1 MLKAHI
7 SVWFLQELYLIHSF
21 YLLRFFILFVF
32 LKLMA
37 HNIIISY
44 VVIIALSLS
53 GIVLPLSI
61 RSSNYQFWQSVQFS
75 ARVLPVLSVPILQ
88 DGQYSTQA
96 PGSRP
101 SGLIGLYGKQK
112 RLDCLSLLTAAFIIQ
127 YTCSYKLSA
136 QSYEIAYGE
145 DIKF

>member
-21 YLLRFFILFVF
+21 YLLRYFILFVF

-44 VVIIALSLS
+44 AVVIALSLS

-61 RSSNYQFWQSVQFS
+61 RCI
-75 ARVLPVLSVPILQ
+75 VLSKSSACSQ
-88 DGQYSTQA
+88 CAHSTRWPVFHTG
-96 PGSRP
+96 PG
-101 SGLIGLYGKQK
+101 
-112 RLDCLSLLTAAFIIQ
+112 
-127 YTCSYKLSA
+127 LSA
-136 QSYEIAYGE
+136 FRPNRPLWQIEKAGLSQFINCCFYYTIYM
-145 DIKF
+145 

>member
-61 RSSNYQFWQSVQFS
+61 RSSNYWFLQSVQFS

>member
-7 SVWFLQELYLIHSF
+7 SVWFLQELYLIHSC

-61 RSSNYQFWQSVQFS
+61 RSSNYWFWQSVQFS